1 MLSEVSFKVCGS
13 VRDACGAPFFRD
25 GDVPNAKP
33 KRVKAAYLE
42 GNCFSKA
49 ILKLSEGVHC
59 ASPFV
64 GVVAI
69 RERYTQQYGASI
81 CCASIYGA
89 LMSIVWKSL
98 N

>member
-25 GDVPNAKP
+25 GDVPNAKS

-69 RERYTQQYGASI
+69 RERYTQQCDASSCGASNFDV
-81 CCASIYGA
+81 S
-89 LMSIVWKSL
+89 LSIVWKL
-98 N
+98 I